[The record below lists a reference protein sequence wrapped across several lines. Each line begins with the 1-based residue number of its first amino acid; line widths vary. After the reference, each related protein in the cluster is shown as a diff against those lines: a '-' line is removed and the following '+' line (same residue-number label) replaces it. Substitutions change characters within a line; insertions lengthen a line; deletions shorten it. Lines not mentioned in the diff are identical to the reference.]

1 MSGEREISL
10 KWFRYVELP
19 MGTDGEKDIPDDG
32 SPAEEGGVLE
42 RDGTLPF
49 VGVVLY
55 GATSGL
61 VSFVVLVDYVIN
73 FAIYSKS
80 YLMGA
85 PFFIALNL
93 LVTAA
98 FTREALRGRYR
109 WPVMV
114 APVVPYVMIFWLY
127 HGLSALGSTV
137 TLAVMGVLGLG
148 LVWYSWSCHTRV

>member
-1 MSGEREISL
+1 
-10 KWFRYVELP
+10 
-19 MGTDGEKDIPDDG
+19 MGTDGKKDIPDDG
-32 SPAEEGGVLE
+32 SAAEEGGVPG
-42 RDGTLPF
+42 RDGNLPF

-55 GATSGL
+55 VATSGL

-85 PFFIALNL
+85 PFFIALNM

-98 FTREALRGRYR
+98 FTLEATRGRYR

-127 HGLSALGSTV
+127 HGLSALSSTV
-137 TLAVMGVLGLG
+137 ILAVLGFLGLG
-148 LVWYSWSCHTRV
+148 LVWYSRSRHTRV